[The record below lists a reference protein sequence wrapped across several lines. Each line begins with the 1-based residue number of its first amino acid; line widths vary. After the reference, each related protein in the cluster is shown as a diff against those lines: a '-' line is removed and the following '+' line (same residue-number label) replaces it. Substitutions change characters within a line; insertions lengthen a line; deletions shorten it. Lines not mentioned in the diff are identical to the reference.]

1 MTFAATNQPLTDEE
15 FGRLADFLG
24 SIGPAAMNF
33 EALDGYFAALIA
45 GPDMVMPSEYMPV
58 ILGNSAFA
66 DMDQAKQINVLMGRH
81 WNTVIK
87 TLEQASKVG
96 DVYVPALLVDEEGN
110 AMGNEWAEGFL
121 LGMSFN
127 TEEWDEFSLIKG
139 VGELLIPTM
148 VFAQEHQS
156 EQTFRSPPLTIEARE
171 DLLDEMFDNLMSIYE
186 HFRLQAGD
194 MH

>member
-1 MTFAATNQPLTDEE
+1 MAHDLTVALLEHEIDLLDA
-15 FGRLADFLG
+15 FLAELD
-24 SIGPAAMNF
+24 GPVNSF
-33 EALDGYFAALIA
+33 EALDGMFCALICV
-45 GPDMVMPSEYMPV
+45 PTMVMPSEYTEV

-66 DMDQAKQINVLMGRH
+66 DMDQTKQINVLMGRH

-87 TLEQASKVG
+87 TLGQASKTG

-110 AMGNEWAEGFL
+110 PMGNEWAEGFL

-127 TEEWDEFSLIKG
+127 PEQWDEFSQIQG

-148 VFAQEHQS
+148 VFAHEHHPDP
-156 EQTFRSPPLTIEARE
+156 TFRSPPMSKDARE

-186 HFRLQAGD
+186 YFHLKTRD
-194 MH
+194 MN

>member
-1 MTFAATNQPLTDEE
+1 MANDLTDALLEHE
-15 FGRLADFLG
+15 IDSLDTFLAELD
-24 SIGPAAMNF
+24 GPINSF
-33 EALDGYFAALIA
+33 EALDGMFCALICV
-45 GPDMVMPSEYMPV
+45 PTMVMPSEYMQV

-87 TLEQASKVG
+87 TLGQASKVG

-110 AMGNEWAEGFL
+110 PMGNEWAEGFL

-127 TEEWDEFSLIKG
+127 TEEWDEFSQIQG

-148 VFAQEHQS
+148 VFAQEHQP

-186 HFRLQAGD
+186 HFRLKAGD